1 MSKKFLFGF
10 ILGLAAVAAATLW
23 LLSVLVPDSFG
34 WFSLSWAVALVTG
47 VFGVAF
53 VIRGLFGKSAIPL
66 KKFYIYFGAGFLI
79 VAFLCLINE
88 VTSIKSEVVLPV
100 IALVVAVAL
109 LLGFVAVGG
118 KKWDGG
124 DNEKAGYKN
133 YYQRKAEEEKKNKED
148 GE

>member
-10 ILGLAAVAAATLW
+10 VLGLSAVLAATLC
-23 LLSVLVPDSFG
+23 LLSVLMPDDFG
-34 WFSLSWAVALVTG
+34 WFSLSWAIALMSG

-53 VIRGLFGKSAIPL
+53 IVRGVFSKNAIPL
-66 KKFYIYFGAGFLI
+66 KKFNIYFGAGFLI

-88 VTSIKSEVVLPV
+88 LAIKNEIVLPV
-100 IALVVAVAL
+100 IALVIAAAL

-133 YYQRKAEEEKKNKED
+133 YYQRKAEEEKNKED
-148 GE
+148 K

>member
-10 ILGLAAVAAATLW
+10 VLGLSAVVSAVLW
-23 LLSVLVPDSFG
+23 LLSVLKPDTFG
-34 WFSLSWAVALVTG
+34 WFSLSWAVALMTG

-53 VIRGLFGKSAIPL
+53 ILRGLFAKNATPL
-66 KKFYIYFGAGFLI
+66 KKFQIYFGAGFLI

-88 VTSIKSEVVLPV
+88 LAIDNEIVLPV

-133 YYQRKAEEEKKNKED
+133 YYQRKAEEEKKKNDDAE
-148 GE
+148 

>member
-10 ILGLAAVAAATLW
+10 VLGLAAVLAATLW
-23 LLSVLVPDSFG
+23 LLSVLMPDEFG
-34 WFSLSWAVALVTG
+34 WFSLSWAIALMTG

-53 VIRGLFGKSAIPL
+53 ILRGIFSKNAIPL
-66 KKFYIYFGAGFLI
+66 KKFNIYFGAGFLI

-88 VTSIKSEVVLPV
+88 LAINNKIVLPV
-100 IALVVAVAL
+100 IALVIAAAL

-133 YYQRKAEEEKKNKED
+133 YYQRKAEEEKEKED
-148 GE
+148 K